1 MVSYLPTT
9 VVLVSDVA
17 YIFAMHIDPSSPY
30 NWNLDSY
37 EGFKNENLL
46 LYHISHYNSNEMQAF
61 RHLGKENLPSLLY
74 QS

>member
-9 VVLVSDVA
+9 VVPVSNVA
-17 YIFAMHIDPSSPY
+17 YVFAMCIDPNSPY

-46 LYHISHYNSNEMQAF
+46 LYIPLQE
-61 RHLGKENLPSLLY
+61 
-74 QS
+74 